1 MKPVVSVIAL
11 LATAALADVEL
22 TRNVD
27 SLGDGVSIKAV
38 LDSGCT
44 GSDAYGSNNCAL
56 AWGSSTNATITGTL
70 PKDLTAKSQLSLDL
84 KVSLVPLK
92 ATCAICGSDC
102 ELTVPIVKI
111 PVSIKLPPC
120 PIKGGPL
127 NAVKTITL
135 GAKSPVP
142 IKLNLSGKATLNDDD
157 GAEVVTLDV
166 SGSVGP

>member
-1 MKPVVSVIAL
+1 MKAVVSVIAL

-127 NAVKTITL
+127 NMVKTITL

-142 IKLNLSGKATLNDDD
+142 IKLNLSGKATLNNDD
-157 GAEVVTLDV
+157 GAEVVALDV